1 MKRLLFLLAILHLFF
16 SCNGQYKEQKTFF
29 KNGSVKE
36 IYYLDEN
43 GQLAGE
49 ANKYF
54 DNGKLSTV
62 SKYKN
67 GKKFGE
73 SKWYWKNGKLRGS
86 VSFNENEKMSGEW
99 KEYYENGQL
108 ENIGNY
114 KNGEKTG

>member
-1 MKRLLFLLAILHLFF
+1 M
-16 SCNGQYKEQKTFF
+16 
-29 KNGSVKE
+29 
-36 IYYLDEN
+36 DEN

-86 VSFNENEKMSGEW
+86 VSFNENEKCP
-99 KEYYENGQL
+99 ENGKNTTKMDNWKIL
-108 ENIGNY
+108 EII
-114 KNGEKTG
+114 KMEKRLAVEVLF